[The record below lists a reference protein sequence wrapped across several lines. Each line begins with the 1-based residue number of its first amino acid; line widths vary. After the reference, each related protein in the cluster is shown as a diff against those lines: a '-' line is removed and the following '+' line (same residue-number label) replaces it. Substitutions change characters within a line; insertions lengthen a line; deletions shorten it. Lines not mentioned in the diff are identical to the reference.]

1 MSEFGENVRRIR
13 IERHM
18 SQKDLAAA
26 VGVKQAAIS
35 AIELSTRLPSMPVA
49 VAIANF
55 LQITLDELNRPAVN
69 RADTKAA

>member
-1 MSEFGENVRRIR
+1 MSEFGENVWRIR

-49 VAIANF
+49 VAIAAH
-55 LQITLDELNRPAVN
+55 LGVTLDALHAPAAVQHE
-69 RADTKAA
+69 AA